1 MWWVLTTDIV
11 VIDDIIVFKNP
22 GGGEHLLGG
31 GEIPG
36 PPLYETLHTHLHIIF
51 TAGMFTLSK
60 RKNRPMILI
69 GG

>member
-1 MWWVLTTDIV
+1 M
-11 VIDDIIVFKNP
+11 VIDGYDISLFLKI
-22 GGGEHLLGG
+22 LGG
-31 GEIPG
+31 GGTPAG
-36 PPLYETLHTHLHIIF
+36 GGDPRPPPLYETLHTHLHIIF